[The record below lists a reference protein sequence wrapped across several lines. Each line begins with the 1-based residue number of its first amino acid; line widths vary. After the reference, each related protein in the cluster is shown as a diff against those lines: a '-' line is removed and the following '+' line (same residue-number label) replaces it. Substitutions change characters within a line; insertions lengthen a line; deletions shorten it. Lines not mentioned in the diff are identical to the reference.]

1 MTPAVQTLLV
11 ALIVLACAWN
21 AFRRHAPRLAW
32 RLQARLAFAFEAP
45 GRPAALRRI
54 GQWLRPSVPVVTG
67 CGSGA
72 SSACAACGS
81 CAPAPADAA
90 PAAWTADL
98 AVPGPAKPGPSH
110 RG

>member
-1 MTPAVQTLLV
+1 MTPTVQTLLV

-21 AFRRHAPRLAW
+21 AFRRYAPRLAW

-45 GRPAALRRI
+45 GRPVAVRRI
-54 GQWLRPSVPVVTG
+54 GRWLRPAVPVVTS

-81 CAPAPADAA
+81 CAPGDTAPVPPAA
-90 PAAWTADL
+90 PWPQRPVD
-98 AVPGPAKPGPSH
+98 G
-110 RG
+110 

>member
-1 MTPAVQTLLV
+1 MTPAMQSLLV

-21 AFRRHAPRLAW
+21 AFRRYAPRLAW

-45 GRPAALRRI
+45 GRPRMLRRI
-54 GQWLRPSVPVVTG
+54 GGWLRPSVPVVTG

-81 CAPAPADAA
+81 CAPAATMDAPRTADA
-90 PAAWTADL
+90 
-98 AVPGPAKPGPSH
+98 
-110 RG
+110 